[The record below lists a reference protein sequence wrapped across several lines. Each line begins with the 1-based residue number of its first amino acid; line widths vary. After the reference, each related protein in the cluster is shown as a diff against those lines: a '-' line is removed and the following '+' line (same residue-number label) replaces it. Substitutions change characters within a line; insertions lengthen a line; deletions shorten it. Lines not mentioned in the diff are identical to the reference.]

1 MNASQAM
8 GAAVAGGRL
17 LHKNGMT
24 YRIIGPVDVQV
35 SGEWRPA
42 ISYRRGNR
50 TFIRVLDDCENLTH
64 LPGEPHKRIIRGL
77 AVVAAGLALALAFA
91 QKARAEIFASMQN
104 QPYCASWNSA
114 QTFTKVFRS
123 DREAGYEVFHAQR
136 DCGFLKAGLRYAV
149 LEDSGM
155 ESWADTPVRRVMF
168 LGGPTSGYEVW
179 LVLGEDK
186 PEPSS
191 RKPR

>member
-1 MNASQAM
+1 MNAAQAM
-8 GAAVAGGRL
+8 GAAIAGGRL

-24 YRIIGPVDVQV
+24 YRILGPADVQV
-35 SGEWRPA
+35 DGIWRAA
-42 ISYRRGNR
+42 ISYTSGRR
-50 TFIRVLDDCENLTH
+50 TFVRLLDDCESMTH
-64 LPGEPHKRIIRGL
+64 LPGDPHTRIIKGIVAVATGL
-77 AVVAAGLALALAFA
+77 VLALAFA
-91 QKARAEIFASMQN
+91 QKAKAEIFSSMQN

-186 PEPSS
+186 PEPTS